1 MTIIVLQLKSLPN
14 IKLLLSYQEEE
25 VEKKKKMN
33 RICYVE
39 ILFAPR
45 SGDLS

>member
-25 VEKKKKMN
+25 VEKKMN